1 MKRLLMCRMPRILQK
16 IICSFRGLILF
27 GQIQLSCKSK
37 HPLCDCYDEDGDDD
51 DDDDED
57 DDVDNDND
65 DHEDSDDDDDED
77 GDDDDEMVP

>member
-37 HPLCDCYDEDGDDD
+37 HPLCDCYDDDGDDD
-51 DDDDED
+51 VDD
-57 DDVDNDND
+57 DND
-65 DHEDSDDDDDED
+65 DHEDGDDTVDEDGDDDDDDED
-77 GDDDDEMVP
+77 GDD

>member
-37 HPLCDCYDEDGDDD
+37 HPLCDCYDEDGDE